1 VEGGGTWEDRRGEV
15 GGKVG
20 GKIFGAEKRR
30 KKQITLGREDV
41 LLVHPKMASTASS
54 STGALVGAGSLQPG

>member
-30 KKQITLGREDV
+30 KNK
-41 LLVHPKMASTASS
+41 
-54 STGALVGAGSLQPG
+54 

>member
-1 VEGGGTWEDRRGEV
+1 MEGGGTWEDRRGEV

-30 KKQITLGREDV
+30 KNK
-41 LLVHPKMASTASS
+41 
-54 STGALVGAGSLQPG
+54 